1 MDPALYNVLVADPQ
15 LQAAVALLVANAGQ
29 MSHVSEPTQA
39 ATGETAGGAMAYR
52 EMPTMHERIAYHNQ
66 ATAQQQQVEIV
77 EPRPFLEIC
86 CAKTKRATDL

>member
-52 EMPTMHERIAYHNQ
+52 ETQMRTMHERVAHHNQ
-66 ATAQQQQVEIV
+66 ATAQQQQV
-77 EPRPFLEIC
+77 
-86 CAKTKRATDL
+86 

>member
-39 ATGETAGGAMAYR
+39 GETAGGAMAYR
-52 EMPTMHERIAYHNQ
+52 ETQMRTMHERVAHHNQ
-66 ATAQQQQVEIV
+66 ATAQQQQV
-77 EPRPFLEIC
+77 
-86 CAKTKRATDL
+86 